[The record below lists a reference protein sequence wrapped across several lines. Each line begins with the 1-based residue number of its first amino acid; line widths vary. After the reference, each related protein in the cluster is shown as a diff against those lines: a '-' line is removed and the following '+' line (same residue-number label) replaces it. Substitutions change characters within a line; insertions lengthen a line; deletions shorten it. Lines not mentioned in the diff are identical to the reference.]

1 MRLPRLDFPG
11 ARHHVMNRGAR
22 RAPIFHGS
30 DDRELFLSILAELPQ
45 RFGVRIHGYALMPN
59 HYHVM
64 LESVS
69 GRLPRAMRHLGGEY
83 TRRLN
88 RRHTWD
94 GPVFRGRYHNRL
106 VNTDAYWAHLLVYLH
121 LNPVRAGLSSADPSA
136 WTSHQAYTGAQA
148 RPQWLTTEALQ
159 ALYGSRAAYEEAYGA
174 VLDGQRPAPADFDSE
189 RLWAPNS
196 TGTVDVPDL
205 SAPHLSVSE
214 ALADVCRVTG
224 MTVDEVLKKT
234 RGRGGNP
241 ANWLAAWWMSRGCG
255 IDHGEISQALGTSHS
270 GVSQRVKHVEDR
282 RSSYEGI
289 AAWVRMLQFGNRKV

>member
-1 MRLPRLDFPG
+1 MRLPRLDFAG

-22 RAPIFHGS
+22 RAPIFSGTDS
-30 DDRELFLSILAELPQ
+30 RELFLSVLAELPK

-59 HYHVM
+59 HYHLM

-88 RRHTWD
+88 RMHRWD

-106 VNTDAYWAHLLVYLH
+106 VDTEAYWSHLLIYLH
-121 LNPVRAGLSSADPSA
+121 LNPVRAGLSSADEAA
-136 WTSHQAYTGAQA
+136 WTSHRAYTGAEA
-148 RPQWLTTEALQ
+148 RPEWLVTDEVQGLF
-159 ALYGSRAAYEEAYGA
+159 GSREAYEEAYRA
-174 VLDGQRPAPADFDSE
+174 QLDGRSTPPDEFDPE
-189 RLWAPNS
+189 RLWAPHS

-205 SAPHLSVSE
+205 AEPTLSVSE

-224 MTVDEVLKKT
+224 LELDAVLEKPV
-234 RGRGGNP
+234 GRRGNP

-255 IDHGEISQALGTSHS
+255 IDHGAISRALGTSHS
-270 GVSQRVKHVEDR
+270 GVSQRVRRVEER
-282 RSSYEGI
+282 RWTDEQL
-289 AAWVRMLQFGNRKV
+289 AAWVEALHAQKS